1 MRISEPIETRGYF
14 WLPDDPDNKVP
25 GNLSI
30 SERGE
35 IRVEVMGLFNELLAA
50 VKDRLSGFVREFDRV
65 LGVVEDG
72 GKVTLEKC
80 FYQPSRLGL
89 SGGLSGSTILAQ
101 LAFVGAH
108 FDSQEELEFSD
119 FTFAVD
125 GLEEWLFISGIE
137 MEQDLDNRCGSISY
151 GLPDEIVLS
160 LNDGLNLKFV
170 FSLEFPKVSFPVTRA
185 SVNQETFMQLEAK
198 EPLHIESAL
207 SLARKLSNF
216 LSLAIDHSVSF
227 RSIEVAPGRALGDA
241 EGQRTPAINVYG
253 QFLPAT
259 DQVAP
264 ISWPRF
270 LFRYSEVEDR
280 LERLLVTWLK
290 IYASLEPVLNL
301 YFSNRSNSFQYLDVK
316 CLHLAQ
322 GIEALHRKLHPE
334 NKVMPAKVFKVITS
348 MLLQCCPPEQRNWLK
363 GKLRN
368 ANEPALGQRVKEMI
382 EPFKSWIGNSK
393 ERKRFVRMVVNTR
406 NFYTHF
412 TDEREGRADTSLE
425 LLDLH
430 DRLDVLFQLNL
441 LRLIEF
447 GDDHIDSLLQD
458 KDSLRM
464 KLGASDADPT
474 PDDS

>member
-35 IRVEVMGLFNELLAA
+35 IRVDVMGLFNELLAA
-50 VKDRLSGFVREFDRV
+50 IKDQFSGFVREFDRV

-80 FYQPSRLGL
+80 FYQPSRLSL

-108 FDSQEELEFSD
+108 FDSQEELVFSEF
-119 FTFAVD
+119 TIAVD

-151 GLPDEIVLS
+151 GLPDEIVLR

-170 FSLEFPKVSFPVTRA
+170 FSLEFPQVSFPVTRA
-185 SVNQETFMQLEAK
+185 GVSQATYMQLEAN

-227 RSIEVAPGRALGDA
+227 RSIEVAPGRTLGDA
-241 EGQRTPAINVYG
+241 EGHRTPAIKVYG

-259 DQVAP
+259 DQVAT

-280 LERLLVTWLK
+280 LERLLVTWLEV
-290 IYASLEPVLNL
+290 YESLEPVLNL

-322 GIEALHRKLHPE
+322 GIEALHRKRHPE
-334 NKVMPAKVFKVITS
+334 YHVMPESEFKTTTS
-348 MLLQCCPPEQRNWLK
+348 MLLECCPPERREWLE
-363 GKLRN
+363 GTLRH

-382 EPFKSWIGNSK
+382 KPFKRWFGNSK
-393 ERKRFVRMVVNTR
+393 ERSRFVRKVVNTR
-406 NFYTHF
+406 NYYTHF
-412 TDEREGRADTSLE
+412 TGEREGRAATSME
-425 LLDLH
+425 LSALH
-430 DRLDVLFQLNL
+430 DKLDVIFQLSL

-447 GDDHIDSLLQD
+447 GDNHICSLLQD
-458 KDSLRM
+458 KDSLRR
-464 KLGASDADPT
+464 KIGVSKADPV
-474 PDDS
+474 PDES

>member
-1 MRISEPIETRGYF
+1 MKISEPIETRGYF
-14 WLPDDPDNKVP
+14 WLPEDPDNKVP

-30 SERGE
+30 SEKGE
-35 IRVEVMGLFNELLAA
+35 IRVEVMGLFSEFLAA
-50 VKDRLSGFVREFDRV
+50 VKDRFSGFVREFDRV

-80 FYQPSRLGL
+80 LYQPSRLSL
-89 SGGLSGSTILAQ
+89 SGGLSGSTILAH
-101 LAFVGAH
+101 LAFIGAH
-108 FDSQEELEFSD
+108 FDSQEELEFSE
-119 FTFAVD
+119 FTLAVD

-137 MEQDLDNRCGSISY
+137 MDQDLDNRCGSISY
-151 GLPDEIVLS
+151 GLPDEISLR

-170 FSLEFPKVSFPVTRA
+170 FSLEFPQISSPVTRA
-185 SVNQETFMQLEAK
+185 GVSQATYMQLEAN

-207 SLARKLSNF
+207 SVARKLSNF
-216 LSLAIDHSVSF
+216 LSLAIDQSVSF
-227 RSIEVAPGRALGDA
+227 RSIEVAPGRAPEDA
-241 EGQRTPAINVYG
+241 EVNSIPAIRVYG

-280 LERLLVTWLK
+280 LERLLVTWLEV
-290 IYASLEPVLNL
+290 YSSLEPVLNL

-348 MLLQCCPPEQRNWLK
+348 MLLQCCPPEHRNWLK
-363 GKLRN
+363 GKIRN
-368 ANEPALGQRVKEMI
+368 ANEPALGQRVKDMI
-382 EPFKSWIGNSK
+382 EPFKCWIGNSK
-393 ERKRFVRMVVNTR
+393 ERKRFVRKVVNTR
-406 NFYTHF
+406 NYYTHF
-412 TDEREGRADTSLE
+412 TDEREGKADTSLE
-425 LLDLH
+425 LLELH

-447 GDDHIDSLLQD
+447 GDDHIYSLLQD
-458 KDSLRM
+458 KVSLQN
-464 KLGASDADPT
+464 KLGASKTDPG